1 LRGNVWLHARL
12 AKNRNSR
19 HDRRCDIAANEPR
32 VSQPLDIPRSRV
44 RSVSRHEFA
53 ARGCSLLSLN
63 SPIFVLALAR
73 LLTNLA
79 EPNSCSAEAKAKNPK
94 NKVLANNSAQCPL
107 WVEPDDR
114 SFDSWRLFWR
124 SRRRAQSA
132 QRQIQRRQSGRSV
145 ANRRRRSDSEARMVR
160 PKRPA
165 SFSSRAAKF
174 TAGPMQ
180 VKSSRLPLPILP
192 NSTSPNMQRQTKAQT
207 AAIAVAR
214 RQPSSFRSLAIYP
227 SHERGTKVQGQL
239 LP

>member
-1 LRGNVWLHARL
+1 M
-12 AKNRNSR
+12 
-19 HDRRCDIAANEPR
+19 
-32 VSQPLDIPRSRV
+32 
-44 RSVSRHEFA
+44 VSRHEFA
-53 ARGCSLLSLN
+53 IRGCSLLSLN

-73 LLTNLA
+73 LTNLA

-124 SRRRAQSA
+124 SRRRAQSVHGASFPSSARPFA

>member
-1 LRGNVWLHARL
+1 
-12 AKNRNSR
+12 
-19 HDRRCDIAANEPR
+19 
-32 VSQPLDIPRSRV
+32 
-44 RSVSRHEFA
+44 
-53 ARGCSLLSLN
+53 LSLN

-124 SRRRAQSA
+124 SRRRAQSVHGASFPSSARPFA

-192 NSTSPNMQRQTKAQT
+192 
-207 AAIAVAR
+207 AR
-214 RQPSSFRSLAIYP
+214 RRTCSAKPKRRPLPSPSLGGSLLLLGRWPYILRMNGGQRC
-227 SHERGTKVQGQL
+227 RGNCCPDSGML
-239 LP
+239 N